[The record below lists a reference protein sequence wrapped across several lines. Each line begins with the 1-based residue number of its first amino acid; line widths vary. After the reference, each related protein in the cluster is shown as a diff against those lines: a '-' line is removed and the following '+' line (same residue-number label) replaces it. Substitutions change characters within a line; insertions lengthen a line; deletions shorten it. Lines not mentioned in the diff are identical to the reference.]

1 MQNGWHD
8 VVALSY
14 TLYHGH
20 GSQTLVDLGIEN
32 ANGEIAHVYFR
43 PGPGKAGRPWKKWVR
58 GLFPNDLDVAEAIL
72 SRHVAKAANVWT
84 EWDVPTRIN
93 LKKNTSKET
102 GATFWRVIAVDQ
114 LVMPES
120 PELCDIEAEYAEMT
134 KGTR

>member
-14 TLYHGH
+14 ELYRPISGRPWI
-20 GSQTLVDLGIEN
+20 DLGIEN
-32 ANGEIAHVYFR
+32 AKGEICHVYFR
-43 PGPGKAGRPWKKWVR
+43 PGPGKAGRPWKKWVK

-72 SRHVAKAANVWT
+72 SRPVAKAANVWS

-93 LKKNTSKET
+93 LKKNTSGET
-102 GATFWRVIAVDQ
+102 GTTFWRVIAVDQ

-120 PELCDIEAEYAEMT
+120 PDLCDVVADYAAMT